1 MKPDLMKL
9 KVLLPTEVLLDEE
22 VTKIVAEAPN
32 GYFCLLPRHIDFV
45 SALVPG
51 ILSCWDSE
59 ENETFMAVDEG
70 IIVKYGPQVLVSTQN
85 AALGTDLG
93 VLQQLIEETFNVLD
107 EREQV
112 TRSALARME
121 ADFIRRLIE
130 LK

>member
-9 KVLLPTEVLLDEE
+9 KVLLPTEVRLDEE
-22 VTKIVAEAPN
+22 VTKILAEAPN

-51 ILSCWDSE
+51 IISFWDPE
-59 ENETFMAVDEG
+59 EKETFIAVDEG
-70 IIVKYGPQVLVSTQN
+70 IIVKYGQQVLVSTQN
-85 AALGTDLG
+85 AAIGTNLGA
-93 VLQQLIEETFNVLD
+93 LQQLIEKTFIVLD

-112 TRSALARME
+112 TRSALAKME